1 MNEYYSAVKDQTGQ
15 TGTETPSEPASSTTA
30 TKSGVK
36 KKKDG
41 TSETNKK
48 RRSETT
54 PKPSAGPVVDPPRP
68 VATKE
73 LASPV
78 GLERAEDLESSAGP
92 SPIDDSGIQTSE
104 REEVTT
110 EAVACGGETDRA
122 EVTSKPEA
130 KPNVTEV
137 DVDEG
142 ISTSSSWTRATAD
155 ASRPT
160 RLHPDG
166 HVRSSHLVKVASG
179 SVAGTS
185 PQVQS
190 STNPSATT
198 PVVQQQ
204 EQENPSAFRQ
214 SSTTLTDS
222 IGMDEEVKSES
233 ALEIVAG
240 LGSNDGTTTSV
251 PSPSS
256 IPPAGP
262 SALVT
267 CIPTGQSES
276 QLVASKM
283 DAEESVPAAAVV
295 ALTEPENAAS
305 PSPSQPA
312 QLQPPAP
319 NQVPSP
325 AADEDEDDVA
335 VPVGGTESS
344 SSNNKNQGKV
354 IDGPSD
360 STVANRRLANSNN
373 PTSSGPA
380 EQRHSKILRQAEIF
394 NSLMLTHSRNEPPP
408 KSTMTL
414 ERPKKVTIY
423 GYKVSSSTSDPDGT
437 TQHVSSIPSIH
448 PCAMIKGR

>member
-1 MNEYYSAVKDQTGQ
+1 MNEYYSAVKDQAGP
-15 TGTETPSEPASSTTA
+15 TGTEAPSEPASSMTT

-41 TSETNKK
+41 TTETNKK
-48 RRSETT
+48 RRSETAT
-54 PKPSAGPVVDPPRP
+54 AKPSTGPAADPPRP
-68 VATKE
+68 VATQE

-78 GLERAEDLESSAGP
+78 GLERAEDLQSSAGP

-110 EAVACGGETDRA
+110 EAAVACGGETERA

-142 ISTSSSWTRATAD
+142 ISTSSSWTRAAAD
-155 ASRPT
+155 ASAPT
-160 RLHPDG
+160 RLHSDG
-166 HVRSSHLVKVASG
+166 HVRSSHVVKVASG

-190 STNPSATT
+190 STSNPSATS

-204 EQENPSAFRQ
+204 QQEKRATSTFRQ

-222 IGMDEEVKSES
+222 IGIDEDVKSD
-233 ALEIVAG
+233 LEIVAG
-240 LGSNDGTTTSV
+240 LGSNDGATSV

-256 IPPAGP
+256 ILPAGP
-262 SALVT
+262 SPLVT

-283 DAEESVPAAAVV
+283 DAQGSVPAAAVV
-295 ALTEPENAAS
+295 AVTEPENAAS
-305 PSPSQPA
+305 PSPSSEPA
-312 QLQPPAP
+312 QLEPPAP
-319 NQVPSP
+319 NQVHSP
-325 AADEDEDDVA
+325 ADDVA
-335 VPVGGTESS
+335 AAAGAESS
-344 SSNNKNQGKV
+344 SSNKNQGKV
-354 IDGPSD
+354 IDGPSE
-360 STVANRRLANSNN
+360 STGLAVANRRLANSNN